1 MAESRERA
9 DVTDTSVP
17 SNKQWTRAHG
27 WFLTAV
33 LASVLPAALV
43 LLLPSGAMA
52 QDKIDDEEKMPE
64 SQVGSVSDAA
74 EPDSEGAGLGL
85 SAIPPVEFS
94 GYGDLAE
101 GYSTNSQG
109 TAGSAGKDDT
119 FTRGRIGFDLR
130 YVKPRLTAN
139 LSYSLT
145 GTYWS
150 KFHRQNH
157 LTNRLNLA
165 SRLIAIPDMLFV
177 SANAFAAPADLTR
190 LGPSSASG
198 EPISRFNSRDTYGY
212 SVRPQFVLQFK
223 DYLKNSLT
231 VSHSAV
237 FFVRPSTDPTAP
249 PPPIAPARDALTTSV
264 MDELSSGSNF
274 DRVKF
279 SVIGSYTQSSQSVR
293 SQRVA
298 EALGNISYA
307 VTRFLKVF
315 GTGGYSDFKSSQ
327 KLAKDLSG
335 PTGLGGVTLSDG
347 PDFELTAE
355 AGVQNNFPTYMGSL
369 RWVISPLT
377 RIVARATDS
386 ITTPQGD
393 ILSRLAQMGGGDFT
407 NIGTGLGAGGNTP
420 LSPGGLALDN
430 SIYRI
435 RSIDASLVHTGES
448 TTYTASLFANER
460 DRLDVTPGT
469 VVLPRTSVYGV
480 RTAASHKL
488 GANLTATASA
498 TYSLGN
504 EFGGHDRVFYGDAG
518 LNYRLSE
525 TIDLYLTD
533 HYTHRESKNLVGFSN
548 APVSED
554 QVIVGIRAH
563 F

>member
-1 MAESRERA
+1 MEGPQPAATPPEA
-9 DVTDTSVP
+9 ATPDTQGEGL
-17 SNKQWTRAHG
+17 N
-27 WFLTAV
+27 
-33 LASVLPAALV
+33 LPAV
-43 LLLPSGAMA
+43 
-52 QDKIDDEEKMPE
+52 
-64 SQVGSVSDAA
+64 
-74 EPDSEGAGLGL
+74 
-85 SAIPPVEFS
+85 PPVVFS
-94 GYGDLAE
+94 GFADLAE
-101 GYSTNSQG
+101 GYSTNAQG
-109 TAGSAGKDDT
+109 FGGGGGSRDDT

-130 YVKPRLTAN
+130 YDKPRLTAN

-150 KFHRQNH
+150 KNHRQNH

-165 SRLIAIPDMLFV
+165 SKLTAIPDMLFIT
-177 SANAFAAPADLTR
+177 ANAFAATADLTR

-212 SVRPQFVLQFK
+212 LVRPQFLLQFK
-223 DYLKNSLT
+223 DYLKNSLS

-237 FFVRPSTDPTAP
+237 FFVRPATDPTAP
-249 PPPIAPARDALTTSV
+249 PPPIAPAQNALSTSI
-264 MDELSSGSNF
+264 MNELSSGSNF
-274 DRVKF
+274 DRLHF

-293 SQRVA
+293 SQRTEEGLV
-298 EALGNISYA
+298 NISYA
-307 VTRFLKVF
+307 ATHFLKVF

-327 KLAKDLSG
+327 KLAKNLSG
-335 PTGLGGVTLSDG
+335 PTGLGGITLTNG
-347 PDFELTAE
+347 PTFELTAE
-355 AGVQNNFPTYMGSL
+355 AGIQNNFPTYMGSL
-369 RWVISPLT
+369 RWEISPLT
-377 RIVARATDS
+377 RIVAKATDA

-430 SIYRI
+430 SIFRI
-435 RSIDASLVHTGES
+435 RSLDASLVHS
-448 TTYTASLFANER
+448 DDFSTYTASVFANER
-460 DRLDVTPGT
+460 DRLDVAPGT
-469 VVLPRTSVYGV
+469 KLLPRTSVYGA
-480 RTAASHKL
+480 RAAASHKL
-488 GANLTATASA
+488 GVNLTATMSA

-525 TIDLYLTD
+525 AIDLYLTD
-533 HYTHRESKNLVGFSN
+533 HYTHRESKNLLGFSN

-554 QVIVGIRAH
+554 QIILGIRAH